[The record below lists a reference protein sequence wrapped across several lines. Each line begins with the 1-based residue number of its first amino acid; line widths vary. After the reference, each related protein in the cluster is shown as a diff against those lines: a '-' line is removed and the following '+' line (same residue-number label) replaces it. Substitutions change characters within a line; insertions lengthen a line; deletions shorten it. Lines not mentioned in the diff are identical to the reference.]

1 MKTRRGRS
9 GQSAVEALGA
19 LLIISL
25 FLMMVVDAA
34 GSLRA
39 TQRKSIVAIENA
51 RILKSML
58 APASFD
64 GCVEY
69 DLGDPPSTEC
79 LEGIAETLRTAQSA
93 NDLAAEDD
101 RPEIIHR
108 VDEPTPDPD
117 LRPMKYNNPHDVFV
131 LSPEPYRGGPDRC
144 QAIEANGDRAL
155 EMHARRTAT
164 VKAVFQS
171 GKLRDSAP
179 ITDSGTR
186 QSRVLAD
193 DMSWFGVPVDP
204 ATPSGQYPTSPEI
217 LPVEIGKFDPAT
229 GQRPFPPPLSPEEP
243 WEFRPDSP
251 GPGGCFI
258 ILAPYNAAVAY
269 VEPVTSN
276 TVVCIMT
283 EPGPMRRCGT

>member
-1 MKTRRGRS
+1 MKARRGRS

-64 GCVEY
+64 GCVGY
-69 DLGDPPSTEC
+69 DSVDPPSTEC
-79 LEGIAETLRTAQSA
+79 LEGIAETLRTGQRA
-93 NDLAAEDD
+93 NDSAAEDD

-117 LRPMKYNNPHDVFV
+117 PMPMKYNNPHDVFV
-131 LSPEPYRGGPDRC
+131 LSPEPDRTGTERC
-144 QAIEANGDRAL
+144 QAIEANGDSAL

-179 ITDSGTR
+179 ITDSGAH

-193 DMSWFGVPVDP
+193 DMSWFGVPVDTG
-204 ATPSGQYPTSPEI
+204 TPGDQYSTSPRM
-217 LPVEIGKFDPAT
+217 LLVKIGKFDPAT
-229 GQRPFPPPLSPEEP
+229 GQRPFLSPPVE
-243 WEFRPDSP
+243 WQFRPDSP
-251 GPGGCFI
+251 GPEGCFVV
-258 ILAPYNAAVAY
+258 LAPYNAAVTY
-269 VEPVTSN
+269 VEPATSN

-283 EPGPMRRCGT
+283 GPGPMRRCGT